1 MNPFRDTIFDNDI
14 SVKQSYFFEYSNI
27 LIPINFNTKLT
38 LFIWEKL
45 YEEYS
50 NNESS
55 LRNTDME

>member
-1 MNPFRDTIFDNDI
+1 MNLFKDTIFDNDRPI
-14 SVKQSYFFEYSNI
+14 KQSYFFEYSNI

>member
-1 MNPFRDTIFDNDI
+1 MNPFKDTIFDNDMP
-14 SVKQSYFFEYSNI
+14 VKQSHFFEYSNI
-27 LIPINFNTKLT
+27 LIPINLNTKLT

-45 YEEYS
+45 YEEYN

>member
-1 MNPFRDTIFDNDI
+1 MNPLRDTIFDNDI
-14 SVKQSYFFEYSNI
+14 PVKQSYIFEYSNI
-27 LIPINFNTKLT
+27 LIPINLNTKLT

>member
-1 MNPFRDTIFDNDI
+1 MNLFKDTIFDNDRP
-14 SVKQSYFFEYSNI
+14 VKQSHFFEYSNI
-27 LIPINFNTKLT
+27 MIPLNFNTKLT